1 MAATLIRN
9 DGAYVQGGRGA
20 PNPLAIAYFLL
31 LVLLVGGGVALAFLG
46 DPRAGEPIVRLALV
60 PPSLPTRIAQKPAS
74 APSAAQTVPSAVEPV
89 TLPPALVP
97 PNISRPI
104 FAGRSLLADPA
115 LVEETQSGP
124 LPRIASDGRMP
135 MNVYAAPVPAA
146 VPGRTRIAIVITGLG
161 ISAKATAAALA
172 ALPPQITLGFAPYS
186 DDVQRWVGEAR
197 RQGHEVLLELP
208 MEPYDFPDSDPGP
221 HTLRAGVAEDAN
233 TERMVWALTRVTGY
247 AGVTNLLGGRF
258 LADAD
263 SLAPVMT
270 YLARRGLLFFD
281 NGAASHS
288 VAPDVA
294 ERVGAPFAQSAST
307 IDSIQTA
314 MEIDRRLS
322 DLETV
327 ARSRGGATGTGF
339 LYPVTTQ
346 RVAQWAQGLAERGFV
361 LVPASAIVSTARSQ

>member
-1 MAATLIRN
+1 MAATSIR
-9 DGAYVQGGRGA
+9 DTGAFQAEGRST
-20 PNPLAIAYFLL
+20 PHPLALAYFLL
-31 LVLLVGGGVALAFLG
+31 LVVLVAGGAALAFLG
-46 DPRAGEPIVRLALV
+46 DPHAGEPVVRLALAPV
-60 PPSLPTRIAQKPAS
+60 S
-74 APSAAQTVPSAVEPV
+74 APIRANTAPAPIALPPPAQSPEEPV

-97 PNISRPI
+97 PSISHPI

-135 MNVYAAPVPAA
+135 MNVYAAPVPAIA
-146 VPGRTRIAIVITGLG
+146 EGRTRIAIVITGLG
-161 ISAKATAAALA
+161 ISAKATAEALA
-172 ALPPQITLGFAPYS
+172 TLPPQVTLAFVPYS

-197 RQGHEVLLELP
+197 KEGHEVFLELP
-208 MEPYDFPDSDPGP
+208 MEPFDFPDSDPGP
-221 HTLRAGVAEDAN
+221 HTLRSGVAEDAN
-233 TERMVWALTRVTGY
+233 TDRLVWALTRMTGY

-281 NGAASHS
+281 NGAATHS

-294 ERVGAPFAQSAST
+294 ARVGVPFAQSAST

-322 DLETV
+322 DLETI
-327 ARSRGGATGTGF
+327 ARTRGGAAGTGF
-339 LYPVTTQ
+339 LYPVTMQ
-346 RVAQWAQGLAERGFV
+346 RVAQWADRLNERGFV
-361 LVPASAIVSTARSQ
+361 LVPASAIVTTAKSQ